1 MAEKKEF
8 NRRDF
13 LKVVGA
19 GAGMAA
25 AGCGKELPEKFIPY
39 VIPPDEVI
47 PGVSVWYS
55 GSCGECSAGC
65 GVLVRTREGR
75 AVKVEGNPQHPVN
88 HGGLCAQG
96 QSSLQALYDPDRV
109 RVPLKRDAGGVFKEI
124 SWKEAIAAV
133 GSAMVDAAAAGQGT
147 ALITAPSSGSEA
159 QLIAEFQKRAKGVQH
174 FEYELLGRD
183 ALDRAADAV
192 FGGELQ
198 PAFDFGKADVIVGV
212 GADYL
217 ESWVSPVEYSRGWA
231 QGRKRG
237 AEGKLSTVYH
247 IEPRLS
253 LTGGNADR
261 WIMNA
266 PGSEESIL
274 RAMLAAVADRNGGK
288 NLPGDVAAAARA
300 VDIDKLLAGSGV
312 SKVDLTAMVDKLL
325 TAGASLVV
333 AGGAGASGDTGHR
346 AAQLAF
352 LLNTT
357 LGNIGKTV
365 SLKRV
370 AKKASAQTDHER
382 LIALFAAVAA
392 KQQKLGVAII
402 SGVNPIYVMPKAA
415 KVREA
420 LSQVGT
426 VVSISTHLD
435 ETTSFANIVLPLSTS
450 FEAWGDSE
458 PVPGVWNLNQP
469 AMQPLYQTQ
478 SLADTLIA
486 LLSGDKLKQPL
497 ENINSHYDFI
507 RQQWKAR
514 TGEGDF
520 EARWLGYVELGGDW
534 SKQAAH
540 VAEAAVRAGSYPAPV
555 AAPASKS
562 DELAL
567 LVYPS
572 VNSHDGRS
580 ANRPWMQELPNPI
593 TTAVWG
599 SWAEI
604 NKGTA
609 AKLGIHDGDVVQV
622 ETSFGTVETPVY
634 LTDYVHPQVVAI
646 PLGQGHETFGRF
658 ATGVGVNALSL
669 LPVSGGEKGAQLLA
683 AAAMVRKS
691 TGHETLVKLQGSDS
705 QFNRG
710 IARTV
715 TVSKLAKNGHD
726 QDHGGG
732 HHGAGHALPDGIAPI
747 HHHDALALGPRET
760 PKMMYKQMEHPLYKW
775 GMSIDLAACTGCSA
789 CVVACYAENNISV
802 VGKTICNEGRE
813 MSWLRMERY
822 LDGPAHQPV
831 LAFVPMMCQH
841 CGNAPCEPV
850 CPVYATYHSDDG
862 INSMVY
868 NRCVGTRYCSN
879 NCSYKVRRFN
889 WFKYS
894 YPEPLNWQLNPDVT
908 LREVGVM
915 EKCSFCVQRVREATS
930 TAKDL
935 GRVVGDGDVQTAC
948 QSSCPT
954 GAIKFGNLNDSD
966 SAVSKDHVSPRSYKV
981 LDFELN
987 TQPAIAYLARVVHD
1001 GNAAEAPGH
1010 GVSGHGAAGHGADAH
1025 GQATSGHSSGGHTGH

>member
-25 AGCGKELPEKFIPY
+25 AGCGKEVPEKFIPY

-75 AVKVEGNPQHPVN
+75 AVKVEGNPQHPIN
-88 HGGLCAQG
+88 RGGLCAHG
-96 QSSLQALYDPDRV
+96 QSSLQGLYDPDRV

-133 GSAMVDAAAAGQGT
+133 GTAMVDAAAAGQGT
-147 ALITAPSSGSEA
+147 ALLTAPSSGSEA
-159 QLIAEFQKRAKGVQH
+159 QLIAEFVKRAKGVQH
-174 FEYELLGRD
+174 FEYELLGRNSLD
-183 ALDRAADAV
+183 AASAAV
-192 FGGELQ
+192 FDEALQ
-198 PAFDFGKADVIVGV
+198 PSLDFGKAEVIVGI

-217 ESWVSPVEYSRGWA
+217 ESWVSPVEFARGWA
-231 QGRKRG
+231 EGRKRAG
-237 AEGKLSTVYH
+237 EGKLSTVVH

-288 NLPGDVAAAARA
+288 NLPADVAAAARA
-300 VDIDKLLAGSGV
+300 VDIDKLLTGSGV
-312 SKVDLTAMVDKLL
+312 SKADLTAIVDKLVS
-325 TAGASLVV
+325 AGASLVV
-333 AGGAGASGDTGHR
+333 AGGAGASGDSGLR

-352 LLNTT
+352 LINAT
-357 LGNIGKTV
+357 LGNVGKTV
-365 SLKRV
+365 LLKRSST
-370 AKKASAQTDHER
+370 KATAGTDHER
-382 LIALFAAVAA
+382 LLALFAAVAG
-392 KQQKLGVAII
+392 KQQKLGVFIV
-402 SGVNPIYVMPKAA
+402 SGVNPIYALPKAA

-435 ETTSFANIVLPLSTS
+435 ETTSYANIVLPLSTS

-497 ENINSHYDFI
+497 ENITSHYDYM

-514 TGEGDF
+514 TGDADF
-520 EARWLGYVELGGDW
+520 EARWLGYVESGGDW
-534 SKQAAH
+534 SKQSAH
-540 VAEAAVRAGSYPAPV
+540 VDATAKTGSYPAV
-555 AAPASKS
+555 GADAAPKGG
-562 DELAL
+562 DLAL

-572 VNSHDGRS
+572 VNSHDGRA

-599 SWAEI
+599 SWAEL
-604 NKGTA
+604 NRGTA
-609 AKLGIHDGDVVQV
+609 EKLGITDGDVVQV
-622 ETSFGTVETPVY
+622 ETGFGTVEAPVY
-634 LTDYVHPQVVAI
+634 LSDYVHPKLVAI
-646 PLGQGHETFGRF
+646 PLGQGHESYGRF

-669 LPVSGGEKGAQLLA
+669 LPVSTGEKSAQLLA
-683 AAAMVRKS
+683 PSAMVRKS
-691 TGHETLVKLQGSDS
+691 SGQELLVRLQGSDS

-715 TVSKLAKNGHD
+715 AASKISGGAA
-726 QDHGGG
+726 HGE
-732 HHGAGHALPDGIAPI
+732 AHAAHAVPLPDGINPI
-747 HHHDALALGPRET
+747 HHHDPLALGPREK

-813 MSWLRMERY
+813 MAWLRMERY

-935 GRVVGDGDVQTAC
+935 GRVVRDGDVQTAC

-954 GAIKFGNLNDSD
+954 GAIKFGNLNDD
-966 SAVSKDHVSPRSYKV
+966 ASAVSKDHVSPRSYKV

-1001 GNAAEAPGH
+1001 ENATANGHDANHGKVGGEHAVGHAAPGH
-1010 GVSGHGAAGHGADAH
+1010 GEVAGH
-1025 GQATSGHSSGGHTGH
+1025 